1 MSDRPLRIAYIPFI
15 DANNAYVSRMQDVLR
30 TFGAVEKLMHPRLF
44 VRQLVARRFRR
55 YDATIFN
62 WIENDALRQ
71 DTRRIDVRRAVIVL
85 MKTLYAHLVSRRVVF
100 VRHNIYPHAIAAGQE
115 ETARRWI
122 DRYERLFH
130 AVYSHSGA
138 RLERRHRY
146 CPHPLYRSEDGRG
159 VDVRAVAPG
168 LPRDYF
174 VVFGRVARYK
184 RIVEL
189 ARSFPA
195 EKNLLIIGL
204 VTDDAYGRELASVDR
219 PNVYYRPGY
228 LDDAAAQNLIRNS
241 NGVMLAHAGE
251 STVVSGSFFYAMS
264 LPVPVLA
271 VETPF
276 LRWVESQVGDAL
288 LMLAPDLDGLVELVR
303 RFEPRGL
310 PADAAAQLARAFG
323 DEAIAAALK
332 PVLLAERGS

>member
-1 MSDRPLRIAYIPFI
+1 MRERPLRVAYLPYV
-15 DANNAYVSRMQDVLR
+15 DANNAYVSRMHDVLR
-30 TFGAVEKLMHPRLF
+30 TFGVVEKLVHPRIVL
-44 VRQLVARRFRR
+44 RQFLAGRFRR

-62 WIENDALRQ
+62 WIENDALRE
-71 DTRRIDVRRAVIVL
+71 DTRRIGAGKAAIVL
-85 MKTLYAHLVSRRVVF
+85 LKTLYAHLVSRRVVF
-100 VRHNIYPHAIAAGQE
+100 VRHNIYPHAIGSGQE

-138 RLERRHRY
+138 QLQRRQRY
-146 CPHPLYRSEDGRG
+146 CPHPLYRNEG
-159 VDVRAVAPG
+159 VGGAQAPAVLPG

-184 RIVEL
+184 CIVEL

-204 VTDDAYGRELASVDR
+204 VTDEAYGRELACVDR
-219 PNVYYRPGY
+219 PNVFYRPGY
-228 LDDAAAQNLIRNS
+228 LDDASAQHLIRQS
-241 NGVMLAHAGE
+241 QGVVLAHAGE

-271 VETPF
+271 LETPF
-276 LRWVESQVGDAL
+276 LRWVEPQVGGDL
-288 LMLAPDLDGLVELVR
+288 LRLAPDLDGLADVIR
-303 RFEPRGL
+303 GFTPRTL
-310 PADAAAQLARAFG
+310 PADAPQRLAQAFG
-323 DEAIAAALK
+323 DEAIAQALE
-332 PVLLAERGS
+332 PVLRRERDH